1 MDFFDNVI
9 TMDMIKILKVKNEWL
24 LNFLDNEK
32 KIYFKKLWINS
43 KENLLMQNAKKNK
56 IKVMSKYKFLLY

>member
-32 KIYFKKLWINS
+32 KIYFKKL
-43 KENLLMQNAKKNK
+43 
-56 IKVMSKYKFLLY
+56 